1 MMLDDSELEG
11 HLLRS
16 KFERQL
22 FGLRKIIL
30 DGISYFI
37 VWQALDREYEDG
49 KQYLHQKKGIW
60 WQYRGFFAPSRNA
73 LLWSTLLQLS
83 KAYDKH
89 RGAVSLNNL
98 IASARNNPK
107 ELAPYSTQEGL
118 EDIQVKMTKNIESLQ
133 RLINYR
139 NKRLAH
145 FDSQVIENIELPP
158 EEINS
163 LVEETKLIFNLLKYA
178 STGEHDDYSDIMG
191 TISEH
196 TSQVIGIM
204 KKSEKLG

>member
-1 MMLDDSELEG
+1 MLDDSELER

-22 FGLRKIIL
+22 SDLRKIIL

-37 VWQALDREYEDG
+37 VWQALDREYEDA
-49 KQYLHQKKGIW
+49 KQYLHQKKDFW

-73 LLWSTLLQLS
+73 LLWSTLMQLS

-89 RGAVSLNNL
+89 RMTASLNNL

-107 ELAPYSTQEGL
+107 ELASYSTQEGL
-118 EDIQVKMTKNIESLQ
+118 VDIQVKMINNIKSLQ

-145 FDSQVIENIELPP
+145 FDSQVMDNIELPT

-163 LVEETKLIFNLLKYA
+163 LVEETKSIFNLLKYA
-178 STGEHDDYSDIMG
+178 STGEYDDYSDIMR
-191 TISEH
+191 TISKH

-204 KKSEKLG
+204 RKSEKRG